1 MSNRFCTGCGAP
13 LTPDMKICP
22 RCGKVTAVSARP
34 RPAQTPPPRPQ
45 QRAPRPQQPVRN
57 VRTVRT
63 GQTVQDS
70 RNSRNSHNSQPQ
82 ARRPQTAPQRR
93 PAPAPRPSPSPA
105 PAPMPAPVPERQ
117 ERAPKKRG
125 KKARLIFH
133 AATAVVV
140 LVGLYFA
147 IFFVQI
153 FRVKISTYDFK
164 TEIKLESS
172 NYGQA
177 MESYFESGKWS
188 VNPLTGTCTY
198 TGTTKHGDEYEI
210 VYTARLKV
218 DVKNI
223 SINGKDVR
231 ADRIESTLMGMFI

>member
-22 RCGKVTAVSARP
+22 RCGKVAAVSARP
-34 RPAQTPPPRPQ
+34 RPAQPPTTRPQ
-45 QRAPRPQQPVRN
+45 QSVRN

-63 GQTVQDS
+63 GQTVQNS
-70 RNSRNSHNSQPQ
+70 RNSRNNHNNHNSQPQ

-105 PAPMPAPVPERQ
+105 PAPMPERQ

>member
-22 RCGKVTAVSARP
+22 RCGKVAAVSARP
-34 RPAQTPPPRPQ
+34 RPQ
-45 QRAPRPQQPVRN
+45 QIAPRPQQPVRN

-63 GQTVQDS
+63 GQTVQNGQTV
-70 RNSRNSHNSQPQ
+70 RNSQPQ

-93 PAPAPRPSPSPA
+93 PAPMPRPSPSPA
-105 PAPMPAPVPERQ
+105 PALERQ
-117 ERAPKKRG
+117 ERAPKKRS
-125 KKARLIFH
+125 KKARMIFH
-133 AATAVVV
+133 AATAAVV

>member
-22 RCGKVTAVSARP
+22 RCGKVAAVSARP

-57 VRTVRT
+57 VRTVHT
-63 GQTVQDS
+63 GQTVQNGQTV
-70 RNSRNSHNSQPQ
+70 RNNHNNHNSQPQ

-105 PAPMPAPVPERQ
+105 PAPERQ

>member
-22 RCGKVTAVSARP
+22 RCGKVTAVSAS
-34 RPAQTPPPRPQ
+34 PRPQ

-63 GQTVQDS
+63 GQTVQ
-70 RNSRNSHNSQPQ
+70 NSRNNHNSQPQ

-105 PAPMPAPVPERQ
+105 PAPMPERQ

>member
-1 MSNRFCTGCGAP
+1 M
-13 LTPDMKICP
+13 
-22 RCGKVTAVSARP
+22 
-34 RPAQTPPPRPQ
+34 
-45 QRAPRPQQPVRN
+45 
-57 VRTVRT
+57 
-63 GQTVQDS
+63 
-70 RNSRNSHNSQPQ
+70 
-82 ARRPQTAPQRR
+82 
-93 PAPAPRPSPSPA
+93 PRPSPSPA
-105 PAPMPAPVPERQ
+105 PAPAPERQ

-133 AATAVVV
+133 AATAAVV

>member
-34 RPAQTPPPRPQ
+34 RPQ

-57 VRTVRT
+57 VRTVQN
-63 GQTVQDS
+63 GQTV
-70 RNSRNSHNSQPQ
+70 RNNHNSQPQ

-105 PAPMPAPVPERQ
+105 PAPMPERQ

-133 AATAVVV
+133 AATAAVV

>member
-22 RCGKVTAVSARP
+22 RCGKVAAVSAR
-34 RPAQTPPPRPQ
+34 PRPQ

-63 GQTVQDS
+63 GQTVQNGQTV
-70 RNSRNSHNSQPQ
+70 RNSQPQ

-93 PAPAPRPSPSPA
+93 PAPMPRPSPSPA
-105 PAPMPAPVPERQ
+105 PAPERQ
-117 ERAPKKRG
+117 ERAPKKRS
-125 KKARLIFH
+125 KKARMIFH

>member
-22 RCGKVTAVSARP
+22 RCGKVAAVSAR
-34 RPAQTPPPRPQ
+34 PRPQ

-63 GQTVQDS
+63 GQTVQNGQTV
-70 RNSRNSHNSQPQ
+70 RNSQPQ

-93 PAPAPRPSPSPA
+93 PAPMPRPSPA
-105 PAPMPAPVPERQ
+105 PERQ
-117 ERAPKKRG
+117 ERAPKKRS
-125 KKARLIFH
+125 KKARMIFH
-133 AATAVVV
+133 AATAAVV

>member
-22 RCGKVTAVSARP
+22 RCGKVAAVSAR
-34 RPAQTPPPRPQ
+34 PRPQ

-63 GQTVQDS
+63 GQTVQNGQTV
-70 RNSRNSHNSQPQ
+70 RNSQPQ

-93 PAPAPRPSPSPA
+93 PAPMPRPSPA
-105 PAPMPAPVPERQ
+105 PERQ
-117 ERAPKKRG
+117 ERAPKKRS

-133 AATAVVV
+133 AATAAVV

-210 VYTARLKV
+210 VYTAWLKV

>member
-34 RPAQTPPPRPQ
+34 RPQ

-57 VRTVRT
+57 VRTVHT
-63 GQTVQDS
+63 GQTVQNS
-70 RNSRNSHNSQPQ
+70 RNSRNSRNDHNSQPQ

-105 PAPMPAPVPERQ
+105 PAPMPERQ

-164 TEIKLESS
+164 TEIKLES
-172 NYGQA
+172 
-177 MESYFESGKWS
+177 
-188 VNPLTGTCTY
+188 
-198 TGTTKHGDEYEI
+198 
-210 VYTARLKV
+210 
-218 DVKNI
+218 
-223 SINGKDVR
+223 
-231 ADRIESTLMGMFI
+231 

>member
-22 RCGKVTAVSARP
+22 RCGKVAAVSAR
-34 RPAQTPPPRPQ
+34 PRPQ

-63 GQTVQDS
+63 GQTVQNGQAV
-70 RNSRNSHNSQPQ
+70 RNSQPQ

-93 PAPAPRPSPSPA
+93 PAPMPRPSPA
-105 PAPMPAPVPERQ
+105 PERQ
-117 ERAPKKRG
+117 ERAPKKRS

-133 AATAVVV
+133 AATAAVV

>member
-22 RCGKVTAVSARP
+22 RCGKVAAVSAR
-34 RPAQTPPPRPQ
+34 PRPQ

-63 GQTVQDS
+63 GQTVQNGQTV
-70 RNSRNSHNSQPQ
+70 RNSQPQ

-93 PAPAPRPSPSPA
+93 PAPMPRPSPSPA
-105 PAPMPAPVPERQ
+105 PERQERAPERQ
-117 ERAPKKRG
+117 ERAPKKRS

-133 AATAVVV
+133 AATAAVV

>member
-22 RCGKVTAVSARP
+22 RCGKVAAVSAR
-34 RPAQTPPPRPQ
+34 PRPQ

-63 GQTVQDS
+63 GQTVQNGQAV
-70 RNSRNSHNSQPQ
+70 RNSQPQ

-93 PAPAPRPSPSPA
+93 PAPMPRPSPA
-105 PAPMPAPVPERQ
+105 PERQ
-117 ERAPKKRG
+117 ERAPKKRS

-133 AATAVVV
+133 AATAAVV

-147 IFFVQI
+147 IFLVQI

-177 MESYFESGKWS
+177 VESYFESGKWS

>member
-22 RCGKVTAVSARP
+22 RCGKVAAVSAR
-34 RPAQTPPPRPQ
+34 PRPQ

-57 VRTVRT
+57 VRTVHT
-63 GQTVQDS
+63 GQTVQ
-70 RNSRNSHNSQPQ
+70 NSRNNHNNHNNHNSQPQ

-105 PAPMPAPVPERQ
+105 PAPMPERQ

-133 AATAVVV
+133 AATAAVV

>member
-22 RCGKVTAVSARP
+22 RCGKVAAVSARP
-34 RPAQTPPPRPQ
+34 HPQ

-57 VRTVRT
+57 VRTVHT
-63 GQTVQDS
+63 GQTVQNS
-70 RNSRNSHNSQPQ
+70 RNSRNNHNNHNSQPQ
-82 ARRPQTAPQRR
+82 ARRPHTAPQRR
-93 PAPAPRPSPSPA
+93 HAPAPRPSPSPA
-105 PAPMPAPVPERQ
+105 PAPMPERQ

-133 AATAVVV
+133 AATAAVV

>member
-22 RCGKVTAVSARP
+22 RCGKVGAVSAR
-34 RPAQTPPPRPQ
+34 PRPQ

-63 GQTVQDS
+63 GQTVQNGQTV
-70 RNSRNSHNSQPQ
+70 RNSQPQ

-93 PAPAPRPSPSPA
+93 PAPMPRPSPA
-105 PAPMPAPVPERQ
+105 PERQ

-133 AATAVVV
+133 AATAAVV

>member
-22 RCGKVTAVSARP
+22 RCGKVAAVSAR
-34 RPAQTPPPRPQ
+34 PRPQ

-63 GQTVQDS
+63 GQTVQNGQTV
-70 RNSRNSHNSQPQ
+70 RNSQPQ

-93 PAPAPRPSPSPA
+93 PAPMPRPSPA
-105 PAPMPAPVPERQ
+105 PERQ
-117 ERAPKKRG
+117 ERAPKKRS

-133 AATAVVV
+133 AATAAVV

>member
-22 RCGKVTAVSARP
+22 RCGKVAAVSAR
-34 RPAQTPPPRPQ
+34 PRPQ
-45 QRAPRPQQPVRN
+45 QRAPRTQQPVRN

-63 GQTVQDS
+63 GQTVQNGQAV
-70 RNSRNSHNSQPQ
+70 RNSQPQ

-93 PAPAPRPSPSPA
+93 PAPMPRPSPA
-105 PAPMPAPVPERQ
+105 PERQ
-117 ERAPKKRG
+117 ERAPKKRS

-133 AATAVVV
+133 AATAAVV

-164 TEIKLESS
+164 TEIKLESL

>member
-22 RCGKVTAVSARP
+22 RCGKVAAVSAR
-34 RPAQTPPPRPQ
+34 PRPQ

-63 GQTVQDS
+63 GQTVQNGQTV
-70 RNSRNSHNSQPQ
+70 RNSQPQ

-93 PAPAPRPSPSPA
+93 PAPMPRPSPSPA
-105 PAPMPAPVPERQ
+105 PAPERQ
-117 ERAPKKRG
+117 ERAPKKRS

-133 AATAVVV
+133 AATAAVV

>member
-22 RCGKVTAVSARP
+22 RCGKVAAVSARP
-34 RPAQTPPPRPQ
+34 HPQ

-63 GQTVQDS
+63 GQTVQNGQTV
-70 RNSRNSHNSQPQ
+70 RNSQPQ

-93 PAPAPRPSPSPA
+93 PAPMPRPSPA
-105 PAPMPAPVPERQ
+105 PERQ

-133 AATAVVV
+133 AATAAVV

>member
-22 RCGKVTAVSARP
+22 RCGKVAAVSAR
-34 RPAQTPPPRPQ
+34 PRPQ

-63 GQTVQDS
+63 GQTVQNGQTV
-70 RNSRNSHNSQPQ
+70 RNNHNSQPQ

-93 PAPAPRPSPSPA
+93 PAPAPRPSPFPA
-105 PAPMPAPVPERQ
+105 PAPMPAPVHERQ

>member
-22 RCGKVTAVSARP
+22 RCGKVAAVSAR
-34 RPAQTPPPRPQ
+34 PRPQ

-57 VRTVRT
+57 VRTVHT
-63 GQTVQDS
+63 GQTVQNS
-70 RNSRNSHNSQPQ
+70 RNSRNNHNSQPQ

-93 PAPAPRPSPSPA
+93 PAPMPRPSPA
-105 PAPMPAPVPERQ
+105 PERQ
-117 ERAPKKRG
+117 ERAPKKRS

-133 AATAVVV
+133 AATAAVV

>member
-22 RCGKVTAVSARP
+22 RCGKVAAVSAR
-34 RPAQTPPPRPQ
+34 PRPQ

-63 GQTVQDS
+63 GQTVQNGQTV
-70 RNSRNSHNSQPQ
+70 RNSQPQ

-93 PAPAPRPSPSPA
+93 PAPMPRPSPA
-105 PAPMPAPVPERQ
+105 PERR
-117 ERAPKKRG
+117 ERAPKKRS

-133 AATAVVV
+133 AATAAVV

>member
-1 MSNRFCTGCGAP
+1 M
-13 LTPDMKICP
+13 
-22 RCGKVTAVSARP
+22 
-34 RPAQTPPPRPQ
+34 
-45 QRAPRPQQPVRN
+45 
-57 VRTVRT
+57 
-63 GQTVQDS
+63 
-70 RNSRNSHNSQPQ
+70 
-82 ARRPQTAPQRR
+82 
-93 PAPAPRPSPSPA
+93 PRPSPSLA
-105 PAPMPAPVPERQ
+105 PAPERQ

-133 AATAVVV
+133 AATAAVV

>member
-22 RCGKVTAVSARP
+22 RCGKVAAVSAR
-34 RPAQTPPPRPQ
+34 PRPQ

-57 VRTVRT
+57 VRTVHT
-63 GQTVQDS
+63 GQTVQNGQTV
-70 RNSRNSHNSQPQ
+70 RNSQPQ

-93 PAPAPRPSPSPA
+93 PAPMPRPSPA
-105 PAPMPAPVPERQ
+105 PERQ
-117 ERAPKKRG
+117 ERAPKKRS

-133 AATAVVV
+133 AATAAVV

>member
-1 MSNRFCTGCGAP
+1 M
-13 LTPDMKICP
+13 
-22 RCGKVTAVSARP
+22 
-34 RPAQTPPPRPQ
+34 
-45 QRAPRPQQPVRN
+45 
-57 VRTVRT
+57 
-63 GQTVQDS
+63 
-70 RNSRNSHNSQPQ
+70 
-82 ARRPQTAPQRR
+82 
-93 PAPAPRPSPSPA
+93 PRPSPSPA
-105 PAPMPAPVPERQ
+105 PALERQ
-117 ERAPKKRG
+117 ESAPKKRS
-125 KKARLIFH
+125 KKSRLIFH
-133 AATAVVV
+133 AATAAVV

-164 TEIKLESS
+164 TEIKLEIS

>member
-22 RCGKVTAVSARP
+22 RCGKVAAVSAR
-34 RPAQTPPPRPQ
+34 PRPQ

-63 GQTVQDS
+63 GQTVQNGQTV
-70 RNSRNSHNSQPQ
+70 RNSQPQ

-93 PAPAPRPSPSPA
+93 PAPMPRPSPSPV
-105 PAPMPAPVPERQ
+105 PAPERQ

-133 AATAVVV
+133 AATAAVV

>member
-22 RCGKVTAVSARP
+22 RCGKVAAVSAR
-34 RPAQTPPPRPQ
+34 PRPQ

-63 GQTVQDS
+63 GQTVQNGQTV
-70 RNSRNSHNSQPQ
+70 RNSQPQ

-93 PAPAPRPSPSPA
+93 PAPMPRPSPSPA
-105 PAPMPAPVPERQ
+105 PERQ
-117 ERAPKKRG
+117 ERAPKKRS

-133 AATAVVV
+133 AATAAVV

>member
-22 RCGKVTAVSARP
+22 RCGKVAAVSAR
-34 RPAQTPPPRPQ
+34 PRPQ

-63 GQTVQDS
+63 GQTVQNGQTV
-70 RNSRNSHNSQPQ
+70 RNSQPQ

-93 PAPAPRPSPSPA
+93 PAPMPRPSPA
-105 PAPMPAPVPERQ
+105 PERQ

-133 AATAVVV
+133 AATAAVV

>member
-22 RCGKVTAVSARP
+22 RCGKVAAVSAR
-34 RPAQTPPPRPQ
+34 PRPQ

-57 VRTVRT
+57 VHTVRT
-63 GQTVQDS
+63 GQTVQNS
-70 RNSRNSHNSQPQ
+70 RNSRNNHNSHNSQPQ

-105 PAPMPAPVPERQ
+105 PAPERQ

>member
-22 RCGKVTAVSARP
+22 RCGKVAAVSARP
-34 RPAQTPPPRPQ
+34 RPAQTPTTRPQ

-57 VRTVRT
+57 VRTVHT
-63 GQTVQDS
+63 GQTVHSQP
-70 RNSRNSHNSQPQ
+70 RQTSQPQ

-93 PAPAPRPSPSPA
+93 PAPAPRPSPA
-105 PAPMPAPVPERQ
+105 PAPERQ
-117 ERAPKKRG
+117 ERAPKKRS

-140 LVGLYFA
+140 LAGLYFA

>member
-22 RCGKVTAVSARP
+22 RCGKVAAVSAR
-34 RPAQTPPPRPQ
+34 PRPQ

-63 GQTVQDS
+63 GQTVQNGQTV
-70 RNSRNSHNSQPQ
+70 RNSQPQ

-93 PAPAPRPSPSPA
+93 LAPMPRPSPSPA
-105 PAPMPAPVPERQ
+105 PAPERQ
-117 ERAPKKRG
+117 ERAPKKRS

-133 AATAVVV
+133 AATAAVV

>member
-22 RCGKVTAVSARP
+22 RCGKVAAVSAR
-34 RPAQTPPPRPQ
+34 PRPQ

-63 GQTVQDS
+63 GQTVQNGQTV
-70 RNSRNSHNSQPQ
+70 RNSQPQ

-93 PAPAPRPSPSPA
+93 PAPMPRPSPSPA
-105 PAPMPAPVPERQ
+105 PERQ
-117 ERAPKKRG
+117 ERAPKKRS

>member
-34 RPAQTPPPRPQ
+34 RPQ

-63 GQTVQDS
+63 GQTVQ
-70 RNSRNSHNSQPQ
+70 NSRNNHNNHNSQPQ

-105 PAPMPAPVPERQ
+105 PAPMPAPAPERQ

>member
-22 RCGKVTAVSARP
+22 RCGKVAAVSAR
-34 RPAQTPPPRPQ
+34 PRPQ

-57 VRTVRT
+57 VRTVHT
-63 GQTVQDS
+63 GQTVQ
-70 RNSRNSHNSQPQ
+70 NSRNNHNNHNNHNSQPQ

-93 PAPAPRPSPSPA
+93 HAPAPRPSPSPA
-105 PAPMPAPVPERQ
+105 PAPMPERQ